1 VKQLLTEWRKFL
13 KEAQEISIDIE
24 GATIDGVVHNDI
36 VPLMNWAN
44 SQGVSEKFI
53 QNLIKPEEPKEPKL
67 VLPVAIMKNAFVPE
81 EDRGQGVGSQLVDDF
96 MSEADYEGAKSIILI
111 ADLGQS
117 QAEGF
122 SLIDWYKEYRF
133 EVVGETGGNPVMV
146 LLR

>member
-1 VKQLLTEWRKFL
+1 M

>member
-1 VKQLLTEWRKFL
+1 L

>member
-1 VKQLLTEWRKFL
+1 MKKLLTEWRKFL
-13 KEAQEISIDIE
+13 KEAQEISIDID
-24 GATIDGVVHNDI
+24 GATIDGVIHNSTDR
-36 VPLMNWAN
+36 LMNWAN
-44 SQGVSEKFI
+44 KEGVSEELI
-53 QNLIKPEEPKEPKL
+53 QELIKPEESEEPKL

-96 MSEADYEGAKSIILI
+96 MSQADYEGAKSIILI

-122 SLIDWYKEYRF
+122 NLVDWYEEYDF

-146 LLR
+146 MKK